1 MCANTGFEFCTQIT
15 FFDAM
20 YEVAGDTDRGRSY
33 RVIQD
38 DDDMDTGN
46 HSLSALSL
54 QFSPTRRNHL
64 WMNSC
69 STTKQRHIRLRNC
82 EPRVPTSSNASA
94 PTTCDHNWA
103 RVFKFLGSPAPGV
116 PSANEVSHSF
126 PGLHYR
132 GNADPTRPR

>member
-20 YEVAGDTDRGRSY
+20 YEVAGNTDRGRSY

-46 HSLSALSL
+46 HSLSASSL
-54 QFSPTRRNHL
+54 QFSPTRRNRL

-103 RVFKFLGSPAPGV
+103 RVFKIPGF
-116 PSANEVSHSF
+116 SSSRSSFSQRGESLISWIALSRERRSHK
-126 PGLHYR
+126 
-132 GNADPTRPR
+132 T